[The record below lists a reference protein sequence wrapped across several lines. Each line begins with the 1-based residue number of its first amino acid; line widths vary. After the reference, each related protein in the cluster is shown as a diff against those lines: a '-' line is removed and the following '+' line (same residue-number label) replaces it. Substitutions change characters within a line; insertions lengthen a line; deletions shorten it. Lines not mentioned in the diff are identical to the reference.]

1 MSATITGLESG
12 VGYDF
17 WLETVNRDPLDT
29 SRTYRTSRGR
39 TEVIDIP

>member
-1 MSATITGLESG
+1 VSATVTGLASG

-17 WLETVNRDPLDT
+17 WLETVNRDPLDP

-39 TEVIDIP
+39 TEVVRIP